1 MSATQPILESIRAR
15 LEAQLPSFTVELF
28 PDNVDDYFLKDE
40 LGAVL
45 VQYAG
50 SKFETVGSS
59 DIIQQRR
66 VVAVALTILARSQ
79 HDDSGALAM
88 LDQVRLAVVGFRP
101 TNCETISLLSEEFAG
116 EARGIWQY
124 QLLLRTETWQVE
136 HRTCEDKPVLTH
148 VYARRPHDPLNP
160 NLKAKHN
167 P

>member
-1 MSATQPILESIRAR
+1 MSATQPILESIHDR

-101 TNCETISLLSEEFAG
+101 TNCEAISLLSEEFAG
-116 EARGIWQY
+116 EASGIWQY

-136 HRTCEDKPVLTH
+136 NRICEDKPGLIH
-148 VYARRPHDPLNP
+148 VHARRPHDPLNP
-160 NLKAKHN
+160 DLKAKHN